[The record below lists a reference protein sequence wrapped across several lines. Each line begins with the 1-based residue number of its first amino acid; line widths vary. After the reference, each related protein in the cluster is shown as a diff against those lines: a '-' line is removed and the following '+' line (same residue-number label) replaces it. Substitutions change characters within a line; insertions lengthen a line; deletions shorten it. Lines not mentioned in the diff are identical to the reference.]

1 MLKAKETPEQRRK
14 RRLAKKEE
22 KEKKYDRLK
31 GVNDLGYSNTDNP
44 FGDTNL
50 TDNFIWK
57 KVCYIKLQLNVYYTV
72 NLFTIYLFTLCI
84 YFQIDEIKTKYFES
98 YQVISQVFI
107 HTIHTIILIKMKLYF
122 NRNMTKKAQRIQKAL
137 HKSKNIKWKNYEMNW
152 RK

>member
-1 MLKAKETPEQRRK
+1 MLKAEETPEQRRK

-57 KVCYIKLQLNVYYTV
+57 KVCYLN
-72 NLFTIYLFTLCI
+72 FKS
-84 YFQIDEIKTKYFES
+84 YF
-98 YQVISQVFI
+98 
-107 HTIHTIILIKMKLYF
+107 H
-122 NRNMTKKAQRIQKAL
+122 
-137 HKSKNIKWKNYEMNW
+137 
-152 RK
+152 

>member
-57 KVCYIKLQLNVYYTV
+57 KVIPLKTYYVYT
-72 NLFTIYLFTLCI
+72 
-84 YFQIDEIKTKYFES
+84 
-98 YQVISQVFI
+98 FI
-107 HTIHTIILIKMKLYF
+107 NMF
-122 NRNMTKKAQRIQKAL
+122 NYN
-137 HKSKNIKWKNYEMNW
+137 
-152 RK
+152 

>member
-57 KVCYIKLQLNVYYTV
+57 KVIHILCLYLNL
-72 NLFTIYLFTLCI
+72 NFFFSLLFILLTMIY
-84 YFQIDEIKTKYFES
+84 
-98 YQVISQVFI
+98 
-107 HTIHTIILIKMKLYF
+107 
-122 NRNMTKKAQRIQKAL
+122 
-137 HKSKNIKWKNYEMNW
+137 
-152 RK
+152 